1 MHPLIEGLRPV
12 AASTHHL
19 PARDKFSFWNEVICR
34 TVVDLD
40 CRPVEHPH
48 FEASIGGFD
57 APGLGVYDI
66 HTCPHLVYR
75 DKAQIARLDDDAL
88 IINYVTEGSLH
99 AEQHGRTVLL
109 QPGDASVSDAA
120 APYFLAFDR
129 PLGCVSVKV
138 SRQEMLLRAGGIER
152 LTAVSLSRASSLQ
165 PVVFG
170 FLRQLI
176 AEAPRLSPEAGSKA
190 VAVFKELVAASLQ
203 EALRL
208 PGAPPSE
215 HGAVARQRIKAFI
228 EAHLTDAALCP
239 DSVAREMR
247 LSTRYINRLFETDG
261 LSLGRYIWQRRLDRC
276 ARCLADPSLAGESI
290 TSIAIGHG
298 FNDLSHFSRVFKQR
312 FGRSPREYRAVS
324 FNE

>member
-1 MHPLIEGLRPV
+1 LTGAEQQVKASIDQRPDPCKTSNLVQPEVVMYPLIEGLRPV
-12 AASTHHL
+12 AASTHRL
-19 PARDKFSFWNEVICR
+19 PA
-34 TVVDLD
+34 
-40 CRPVEHPH
+40 
-48 FEASIGGFD
+48 
-57 APGLGVYDI
+57 
-66 HTCPHLVYR
+66 R

-88 IINYVTEGSLH
+88 IINYVTEGTLY

-228 EAHLTDAALCP
+228 EAHLMDAALCP
-239 DSVAREMR
+239 DSVARE
-247 LSTRYINRLFETDG
+247 NG
-261 LSLGRYIWQRRLDRC
+261 
-276 ARCLADPSLAGESI
+276 
-290 TSIAIGHG
+290 
-298 FNDLSHFSRVFKQR
+298 
-312 FGRSPREYRAVS
+312 
-324 FNE
+324 